1 MTASVEDIERLAHRT
16 WPCRAQEMLG
26 DWILR
31 EASGFTRRAN
41 SCLAIGDPGM
51 ALGCAVDRVEAW
63 YRTKELEPCIKIT
76 PASHLELD
84 GLLEKRGWNI
94 ATPTRTLV
102 RELEPELPPPP
113 AELVASAIPDTDW
126 LRTVSLWDSESSEK
140 ARQHAELALRIS
152 SAGYLRWKTERG
164 VLAVGL
170 VALVGSESFL
180 YDVVVH
186 PEARGQGV
194 GRAFCRAA
202 IAWSASCGSRT
213 MALQVLDSNL
223 VARGLYASLGFS
235 ESHPYHYRIAP
246 SEHRTCGC

>member
-1 MTASVEDIERLAHRT
+1 MSVSEIELLAHRT
-16 WPCRAQEMLG
+16 WPCRSQEMLG

-31 EASGFTRRAN
+31 EAGGFTRRAN
-41 SCLAIGDPGM
+41 SCLAVGDPGL
-51 ALGCAVDRVEAW
+51 ALPCAIDRVEAW

-84 GLLEKRGWNI
+84 GLLEKRGWSI

-102 RELEPELPPPP
+102 RSLESNPSEPSPELI
-113 AELVASAIPDTDW
+113 ASAIPDTDW
-126 LRTVSLWDSESSEK
+126 LRTVSLWDAESSDK

-152 SAGYLRWKTERG
+152 SAGFLRWKTDRG

-170 VALVGSESFL
+170 VALLGSESFL

-186 PEARGQGV
+186 PEARGQGI
-194 GRAFCRAA
+194 GRAFCVAA
-202 IAWSASCGSRT
+202 MAWGASCGSRS

-223 VARGLYASLGFS
+223 VARGLYASLGFM
-235 ESHPYHYRIAP
+235 ESHPYHYRVAT